1 MIYTMDKDN
10 RTPEEKTYIYVN
22 KIKLSQ
28 DEKKDFFYQL
38 TLLDWN
44 KTTKDYGK
52 EFNDRIMQ
60 IVLKDNIDDL
70 DNIAKII
77 ELYNNVY
84 GIYTLEFAEVIVE
97 IYGRDKIKFIKG
109 LNLVKD
115 EAINIVYAFRL
126 KNIFVDE
133 LEAKTDEEEILKST
147 ALSNEE
153 KETAKMFFKMYQTIC
168 FT

>member
-1 MIYTMDKDN
+1 MDKN
-10 RTPEEKTYIYVN
+10 NSTPEEKTYTYVN
-22 KIKLSQ
+22 KIKLNQ
-28 DEKKDFFYQL
+28 DEKRDFFHQL

-60 IVLKDNIDDL
+60 IVLKDKIDDIE
-70 DNIAKII
+70 NISKII

-84 GIYTLEFAEVIVE
+84 GMYILEFTEAIAE

-126 KNIFVDE
+126 RNVFAGE
-133 LEAKTDEEEILKST
+133 LEAKTDEEEILKSK
-147 ALSNEE
+147 ALSEEE
-153 KETAKMFFKMYQTIC
+153 KETAKSFFKMYQTIC